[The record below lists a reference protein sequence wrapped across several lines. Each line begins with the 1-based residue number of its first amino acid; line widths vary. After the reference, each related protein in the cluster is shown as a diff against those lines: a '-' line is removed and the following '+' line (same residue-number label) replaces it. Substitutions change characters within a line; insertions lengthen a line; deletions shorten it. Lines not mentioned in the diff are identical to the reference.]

1 MTRFT
6 INGFAPRTGLKTF
19 SKGISDMKLGALQG
33 VPNFL
38 GMVKN
43 IPILFGKW
51 GLLLTSATWGRFFVI
66 GILGGVWV

>member
-1 MTRFT
+1 
-6 INGFAPRTGLKTF
+6 
-19 SKGISDMKLGALQG
+19 MKLGALQG

-66 GILGGVWV
+66 GILGGVLV